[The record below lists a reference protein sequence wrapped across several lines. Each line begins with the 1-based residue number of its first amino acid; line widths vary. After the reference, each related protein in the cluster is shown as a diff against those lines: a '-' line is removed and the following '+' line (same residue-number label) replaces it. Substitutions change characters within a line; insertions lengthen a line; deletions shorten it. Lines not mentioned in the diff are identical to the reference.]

1 MQLKIEKGTFSEFS
15 LDEIC
20 KALQLGLSNNYKEV
34 NVSVV
39 DCPNLRNW
47 NCPAEGINGNQKI
60 IDVGG
65 EPYMHDPKFLGTE
78 FDYEEISKKIGSEKS
93 YALGA
98 GSGAMS
104 CLNGHCGELI
114 INENL
119 ITDESK
125 SIIARVSEDK
135 KCVVEKYSARKHG
148 GLGNIFYTDGKQG
161 KVVKL
166 SIKKRNGREGSLPQ
180 AIRTALVENLKI
192 KNNHLALAGVFRIIN
207 GKIRSHVQPDYKD
220 IKHKYYDSKLMKCVK
235 DFLQFYEPVGPEL
248 QCYSV
253 LWTGD
258 PTGGNLN
265 LRESGEHTHFH
276 SYNHYKDAGHY
287 HFDVTPDE
295 IEYEGYFNT
304 AKEVHRVN
312 NIYKELTDKNNNEE
326 KI

>member
-1 MQLKIEKGTFSEFS
+1 MQLKIEKSKFKEYS
-15 LDEIC
+15 LDRISD
-20 KALQLGLSNNYKEV
+20 ALQSGLSNNYKLVEV
-34 NVSVV
+34 SIV
-39 DCPNLRNW
+39 DCPNLRDW
-47 NCPAEGINGNQKI
+47 DCPSEGISGNQKI

-65 EPYMHDPKFLGTE
+65 EPYMHDPKLIGAE
-78 FDYEEISKKIGSEKS
+78 FDYEEISKMIGSEKS

-104 CLNGHCGELI
+104 CLDGHCGELI

-125 SIIARVSEDK
+125 SIIARVGKNKE
-135 KCVVEKYSARKHG
+135 CIAEKYTARKHG
-148 GLGNIFYTDGKQG
+148 GLGNVFYTDGVTG
-161 KVVKL
+161 KV
-166 SIKKRNGREGSLPQ
+166 IK
-180 AIRTALVENLKI
+180 LKI
-192 KNNHLALAGVFRIIN
+192 KGRSGQQGSLTQAMRKALSDNLEINDNDHMALAGVFRILK

-220 IKHKYYDSKLMKCVK
+220 IKHEYYDPEQMKCVK

-248 QCYSV
+248 QGYCV

-276 SYNHYKDAGHY
+276 SYTKENIAGHY

-304 AKEVHRVN
+304 ASEVHRVN
-312 NIYKELTDKNNNEE
+312 NIYKELTNK
-326 KI
+326 K

>member
-1 MQLKIEKGTFSEFS
+1 MQLKIEKAKFTEYS
-15 LDEIC
+15 LDKISD
-20 KALQLGLSNNYKEV
+20 ALQSGLSSNYKVVEV
-34 NVSVV
+34 SIV
-39 DCPNLRNW
+39 DCPNLRDW
-47 NCPAEGINGNQKI
+47 DCPSEGISGNQKI

-65 EPYMHDPKFLGTE
+65 EPYMHDPKFIGAE
-78 FDYEEISKKIGSEKS
+78 FDYEEISKMIGSEKS

-104 CLNGHCGELI
+104 CLDGHCGELV

-125 SIIARVSEDK
+125 SIIARVGKNKE
-135 KCVVEKYSARKHG
+135 CIAEKYTARKHG
-148 GLGNIFYTDGKQG
+148 GLGNVFYTDGIRG
-161 KVVKL
+161 KV
-166 SIKKRNGREGSLPQ
+166 IKIKIKGRSGEQGSLTQ
-180 AIRTALVENLKI
+180 AMRKSLSDNLKI
-192 KNNHLALAGVFRIIN
+192 KDNDHIALAGVFRILN

-220 IKHKYYDSKLMKCVK
+220 IKHEYYDPKQMKCVK

-248 QCYSV
+248 QGYCV

-276 SYNHYKDAGHY
+276 SYTKENIAGHY
-287 HFDVTPDE
+287 HFDVTPEE

-304 AKEVHRVN
+304 AEEVHRVN
-312 NIYKELTDKNNNEE
+312 NIYKELTNK
-326 KI
+326 K

>member
-1 MQLKIEKGTFSEFS
+1 MQLKIEKAKFTEYS
-15 LDEIC
+15 LDKISD
-20 KALQLGLSNNYKEV
+20 ALQSGLSSNYKVVEV
-34 NVSVV
+34 SIV
-39 DCPNLRNW
+39 DCPNLRDW
-47 NCPAEGINGNQKI
+47 DCPSEGISGNQKI

-65 EPYMHDPKFLGTE
+65 EPYMHDPKFIGAE
-78 FDYEEISKKIGSEKS
+78 FDYEEISKMIGSEKS

-104 CLNGHCGELI
+104 CLDGHCGELV

-125 SIIARVSEDK
+125 SIIARVGKNKE
-135 KCVVEKYSARKHG
+135 CIAEKYTARKHG
-148 GLGNIFYTDGKQG
+148 GLGNVFYTDGNRG
-161 KVVKL
+161 KV
-166 SIKKRNGREGSLPQ
+166 IKIKIKGRSGEQGSLTQ
-180 AIRTALVENLKI
+180 AMRKSLSDNLKI
-192 KNNHLALAGVFRIIN
+192 KDNGHIALAGVFRILN

-220 IKHKYYDSKLMKCVK
+220 IKHEYYDPEQMKCVK

-248 QCYSV
+248 QGYCV

-276 SYNHYKDAGHY
+276 SYTKENVAGHY
-287 HFDVTPDE
+287 HFDVTPEE

-304 AKEVHRVN
+304 AEEVHRVN
-312 NIYKELTDKNNNEE
+312 NIYKELTNK
-326 KI
+326 K

>member
-1 MQLKIEKGTFSEFS
+1 MQLKIEKGTFANHS
-15 LDEIC
+15 LEDIAS
-20 KALQLGLSNNYKEV
+20 ALKKGLSENFKTVEV
-34 NVSVV
+34 EVE
-39 DCPNLRNW
+39 DCPNLRDW
-47 NCPAEGINGNQKI
+47 DCPSEGISGNQKI

-65 EPYMHDPKFLGTE
+65 EPYMHDPKLIGAE
-78 FDYEEISKKIGSEKS
+78 FDYEEISKMIGSEKS

-104 CLNGHCGELI
+104 CLDGHCGELV

-125 SIIARVSEDK
+125 SIIARVGKNKE
-135 KCVVEKYSARKHG
+135 CIAEKYTARKHG
-148 GLGNIFYTDGKQG
+148 GLGNVFYTDGIRG
-161 KVVKL
+161 KV
-166 SIKKRNGREGSLPQ
+166 IKIKIKGRSGEQGSLTQ
-180 AIRTALVENLKI
+180 AMRKALSDHLKI
-192 KNNHLALAGVFRIIN
+192 KDNDHIALAGVFRILN

-220 IKHKYYDSKLMKCVK
+220 IKHEYYDPEQMKCVK

-248 QCYSV
+248 QGYCV

-276 SYNHYKDAGHY
+276 SYTKENVAGHY
-287 HFDVTPDE
+287 HFDVTPEE

-304 AKEVHRVN
+304 AEEVHRVN
-312 NIYKELTDKNNNEE
+312 NIYKELTNK
-326 KI
+326 K